1 MNPITRL
8 KCAVRDIMR
17 RRDAGPTPAGCQVR
31 LMPGNAGTSSTS
43 PVSAGHR

>member
-17 RRDAGPTPAGCQVR
+17 RRDAGPTPAGRQVR
-31 LMPGNAGTSSTS
+31 PNARKRREFVYWPGL
-43 PVSAGHR
+43 R